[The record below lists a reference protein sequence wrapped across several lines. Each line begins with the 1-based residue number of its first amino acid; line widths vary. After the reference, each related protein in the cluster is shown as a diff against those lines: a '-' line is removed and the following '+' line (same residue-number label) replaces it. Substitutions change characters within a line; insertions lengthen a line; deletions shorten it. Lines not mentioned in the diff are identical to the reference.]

1 MDKSEHYYQNTLTIL
16 KMLLK
21 ILTKYVLLKKT
32 AKVQSTEVLA
42 GVDLMLNIINF

>member
-21 ILTKYVLLKKT
+21 ILTKYVFLKEI
-32 AKVQSTEVLA
+32 AEVQSTEVLA
-42 GVDLMLNIINF
+42 GVDFVECY